1 MAAGGPGREHPVIRD
16 AIRALWAFLAS
27 CPVPGDE
34 TLLATAPSAVLH
46 LVDDSAGRPGRRDTL
61 TT

>member
-1 MAAGGPGREHPVIRD
+1 MIRDAVRD

-34 TLLATAPSAVLH
+34 TLLATSPHFLLR
-46 LVDDSAGRPGRRDTL
+46 LVDDGVARFDRRDTL

>member
-1 MAAGGPGREHPVIRD
+1 MIRD

-34 TLLATAPSAVLH
+34 TLLATSPHYLLR
-46 LVDDSAGRPGRRDTL
+46 LVDEGYARLDGRDTL